1 MSDAEK
7 RNIEQLKTL
16 PISELIK
23 YKSAATNTKIGI
35 NVVGI
40 FCFLI
45 IFIYSGNLFL
55 SIPLILLISLLA
67 NIGIGI
73 DNFLIEI
80 KKNLLTK
87 IS

>member
-1 MSDAEK
+1 MSEAEK

-35 NVVGI
+35 NVIGI
-40 FCFLI
+40 FFFLI
-45 IFIYSGNLFL
+45 IFIFSGNLFL
-55 SIPLILLISLLA
+55 SIPLILVISLLA
-67 NIGIGI
+67 NIGVGI
-73 DNFLIEI
+73 DNFLVEI

-87 IS
+87 IG

>member
-16 PISELIK
+16 PISELMK

-40 FCFLI
+40 FGFLI